1 MARKKSTV
9 LENKKSKIESKK
21 DLNTLDEESNN
32 SIVNEPD
39 SYQRLTENIPVNID
53 SESHQIIEENIPVN
67 IDSESHQIIE
77 ENIPINNES
86 ESHQTTEENIPI
98 NIDSES
104 YQTTEENIPV
114 NNESESYQTTEENI
128 PVNIDLDSEI
138 KLENIYINNE
148 NIINI
153 KKIETNKN
161 LDILL
166 NETYIQSL
174 IKSNKL
180 VNNDN
185 TSNKNY
191 VNYLNNKEY
200 ILNEEQLKNI
210 LTDKLTENILNNYTL
225 DDLKKIFNQV
235 NEAIIL
241 VEILNRDIKFI
252 EKKGYESRNQSVI
265 DLLMQTNKYNKLPDV
280 QFLVFTNDYI
290 NNSNIIDKSYLFTFC
305 KKYNYKTS
313 LFPNFSFNHWMESKI
328 PSYEYIYD
336 SFTNSNVSWI
346 DKEDSIFWTGSN
358 TNIIRKKIY
367 ESSKL
372 YPNFNINLL
381 DKNKSNFI
389 PINETLKYKYLLNMN
404 GYSFGGRLNYLLLT
418 KSCVIILKN
427 NNKEEDYE
435 EYFYKFFIP
444 NEDYIEIKYNNN
456 ENGEIIINRI
466 ITEIHKHDCEKIAER
481 CFEKAKLIFKMN
493 NVYDHIHNSLTDLS
507 KKNSITNQ
515 LNNRTCY
522 VPPLNYFFKNRL
534 NNNDIS
540 FNFIG
545 KDFELNLIDNETSNK
560 INIKIINDNTKIKLN
575 KIIIYDKYTPYIINE
590 KKSQYFQI
598 LIDNNQLVITINQ
611 KFNIIKIDLPDQK
624 INITENEIL
633 SEFGGWLIV

>member
-9 LENKKSKIESKK
+9 SENKKSNIENKK
-21 DLNTLDEESNN
+21 DLNIVDKESNN
-32 SIVNEPD
+32 
-39 SYQRLTENIPVNID
+39 NIINVID
-53 SESHQIIEENIPVN
+53 SQ
-67 IDSESHQIIE
+67 
-77 ENIPINNES
+77 
-86 ESHQTTEENIPI
+86 QTI
-98 NIDSES
+98 
-104 YQTTEENIPV
+104 EENIPV
-114 NNESESYQTTEENI
+114 NNESDLQQTTEENV
-128 PVNIDLDSEI
+128 PVNNESETEL

-148 NIINI
+148 DTINI
-153 KKIETNKN
+153 KKIETKTN

-174 IKSNKL
+174 IESNKL
-180 VNNDN
+180 INNDN
-185 TSNKNY
+185 TSENQ

-210 LTDKLTENILNNYTL
+210 LTDKLTENILNNYTI

-241 VEILNRDIKFI
+241 VEILNGDIKFI

-280 QFLVFTNDYI
+280 QFLVFTNDFI
-290 NNSNIIDKSYLFTFC
+290 NNSNITDKSYLFTFC

-313 LFPNFSFNHWMESKI
+313 LFPNFNFSHWIESNI
-328 PSYEYIYD
+328 SSYEYIYD
-336 SFTNSNVSWI
+336 SFTNSNLSWN
-346 DKEDSIFWTGSN
+346 DKEDIIYWTGSS

-389 PINETLKYKYLLNMN
+389 PINESLKYKYLLNMN
-404 GYSFGGRLNYLLLT
+404 GYSFGGRLNYLFLT

-435 EYFYKFFIP
+435 EYFYKYFIP
-444 NEDYIEIKYNNN
+444 NQDYIEIKYNNN
-456 ENGEIIINRI
+456 EKGEIIINRI

-493 NVYDHIHNSLTDLS
+493 NVYDHIHNLLTGLS
-507 KKNSITNQ
+507 KQNTITNK

-522 VPPLNYFFKNRL
+522 IPPLNYFFKNRL
-534 NNNDIS
+534 NNDNIS
-540 FNFIG
+540 FNFLG
-545 KDFELNLIDNETSNK
+545 KDFEINLIDNESSNK
-560 INIKIINDNTKIKLN
+560 INIKIINDHTKIKLN
-575 KIIIYDKYTPYIINE
+575 KVILYDKYTPYIINE
-590 KKSQYFQI
+590 QKSQHFQI
-598 LIDNNQLVITINQ
+598 VIENNQLVIIINQ
-611 KFNIIKIDLPDQK
+611 KYNIIKVDLSDHK
-624 INITENEIL
+624 INITNNEIL